1 MHVLPKAQELIEK
14 EVEKLVEKGTLSPA
28 ELENLHKAVETMY
41 KIECLKDMHD
51 EGEYDD
57 GYSDRRGGRM
67 SRNYDRGMMRTS
79 RRMYPM
85 DGSYADRSYDR
96 GMSRA
101 DSIERTI
108 DVLES
113 MLDTANS
120 EKERRAIMNHI
131 EDLKR

>member
-1 MHVLPKAQELIEK
+1 
-14 EVEKLVEKGTLSPA
+14 
-28 ELENLHKAVETMY
+28 
-41 KIECLKDMHD
+41 
-51 EGEYDD
+51 
-57 GYSDRRGGRM
+57 
-67 SRNYDRGMMRTS
+67 MMRTS